1 MMKWSFGKYFKS
13 TREKLYFKLSEEQI
27 LITVA
32 ESFYIFSVRRDEV
45 EKYVELMRPSSSNN
59 CICLFNIKS
68 LNFFD
73 PELQLINA
81 KGIIKNKIKELLS
94 ELKNLKVQSML
105 VLKCKAR
112 NYHKIFHSSSK
123 QIASD
128 SDID

>member
-1 MMKWSFGKYFKS
+1 
-13 TREKLYFKLSEEQI
+13 
-27 LITVA
+27 
-32 ESFYIFSVRRDEV
+32 
-45 EKYVELMRPSSSNN
+45 MRPSSSNN

-94 ELKNLKVQSML
+94 ELKNLEVQSML